1 MNTSM
6 KLKDLAFADCV
17 IVGFSRDAARG
28 TLTLTFEAYVAN
40 TPIPERGLYT
50 LECVGVKD
58 VRLHFTPE
66 FSTDLNRPYDPD
78 SHDQRANEI
87 HELRWDNSG
96 YVHLV
101 ADMIQGSF
109 YCQSCRLLRVV
120 EVEVEA

>member
-1 MNTSM
+1 M
-6 KLKDLAFADCV
+6 KLKDLSFDDCV

-40 TPIPERGLYT
+40 MPIPERNLYT
-50 LECVGVKD
+50 LECSGVKD
-58 VRLHFTPE
+58 VRLQFSPE
-66 FSTDLNRPYDPD
+66 FPADLNRVYDPEGY
-78 SHDQRANEI
+78 DQRANEI
-87 HELRWDNSG
+87 HELRWDTSG
-96 YVHLV
+96 YVHIL